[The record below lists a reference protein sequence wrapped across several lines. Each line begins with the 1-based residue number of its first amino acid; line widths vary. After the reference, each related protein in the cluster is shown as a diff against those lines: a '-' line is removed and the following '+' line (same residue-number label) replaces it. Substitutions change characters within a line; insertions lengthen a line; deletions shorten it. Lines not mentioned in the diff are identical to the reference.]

1 MKYITGLICLIFL
14 IKSSLCDI
22 PVHCLKSQ
30 IQGQWKVYASNPTEL
45 SNLYQFTCG
54 HTMPSHERDAYT
66 HTKILPQQIFTL
78 NLKHNDEATLSLD
91 SMKDKVK
98 KILI

>member
-1 MKYITGLICLIFL
+1 MKYTTGILYLLFL

-30 IQGQWKVYASNPTEL
+30 IQGKWKIFATNPTEL

-54 HTMPSHERDAYT
+54 HTMPSHERDAYS
-66 HTKILPQQIFTL
+66 HTKIIPQIIYTL
-78 NLKHNDEATLSLD
+78 NLKHNDQAVLSIEN
-91 SMKDKVK
+91 SKEKVV
-98 KILI
+98 IF